1 VSLGATCKNH
11 TRERR
16 YTNIL
21 GPATA
26 RLYLYTSP
34 HKQTH
39 HRTQRVRTH
48 HPDLPTKT
56 EKHQHICSLTWSKDI
71 EQKRVTRPR
80 HTDDAAH
87 NGRMKD
93 DATVNGDV
101 GAVRLCAKKSV
112 VSARSLVTKKED
124 GLEKPGLVE
133 VSQTIKSLDEL
144 CPRRTKATKKE
155 WISRYTSLGR
165 VIRRNGSVEIQGLE
179 RDQSK
184 YKSWKGSDEKTG
196 LGRAKA

>member
-1 VSLGATCKNH
+1 LNKNESLAHGTP
-11 TRERR
+11 TM
-16 YTNIL
+16 
-21 GPATA
+21 
-26 RLYLYTSP
+26 RLTM
-34 HKQTH
+34 
-39 HRTQRVRTH
+39 
-48 HPDLPTKT
+48 
-56 EKHQHICSLTWSKDI
+56 E
-71 EQKRVTRPR
+71 
-80 HTDDAAH
+80 
-87 NGRMKD
+87 RMKD

-196 LGRAKA
+196 LGMRERVDGDYTSELRRRRRYICSARVSTKLNMKSQRNEV